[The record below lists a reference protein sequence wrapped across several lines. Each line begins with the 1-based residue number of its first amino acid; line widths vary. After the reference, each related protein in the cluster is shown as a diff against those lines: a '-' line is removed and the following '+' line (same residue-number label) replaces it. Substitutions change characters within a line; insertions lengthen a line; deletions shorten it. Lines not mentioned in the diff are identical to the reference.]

1 MTLGN
6 MHLVVLRMSYQTQVD
21 PALVDTVAIQL
32 SKYKIENEPAL
43 YTLSAASVVG
53 GSYFSFGRILA
64 PFAQC
69 VIPILCSGLNALCRV
84 DMSSF
89 HSMY

>member
-6 MHLVVLRMSYQTQVD
+6 MHLIVLRMSYQTQVD
-21 PALVDTVAIQL
+21 PALVDAVAMQL
-32 SKYKIENEPAL
+32 SKCKIENEPAL
-43 YTLSAASVVG
+43 GYLISVG

-64 PFAQC
+64 LFAQC

-84 DMSSF
+84 DRSSV
-89 HSMY
+89 HNMH